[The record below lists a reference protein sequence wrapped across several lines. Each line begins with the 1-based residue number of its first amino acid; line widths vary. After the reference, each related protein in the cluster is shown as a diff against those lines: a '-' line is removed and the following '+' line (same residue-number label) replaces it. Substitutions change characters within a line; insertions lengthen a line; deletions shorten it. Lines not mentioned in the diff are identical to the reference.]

1 MTGSQFG
8 QFFIKSDRQGVANFA
23 KVFLYDGKVIDSP
36 FGRGGDCMFLL
47 NRLSGG
53 TVILQQY
60 SAVFGYTWD
69 KRAAIVGIGC
79 DSLSGGETLGVL
91 FQALDAE

>member
-1 MTGSQFG
+1 
-8 QFFIKSDRQGVANFA
+8 
-23 KVFLYDGKVIDSP
+23 
-36 FGRGGDCMFLL
+36 MFLL

-53 TVILQQY
+53 AVIFQQH
-60 SAVFGYTWD
+60 SAVLRYARD
-69 KRAAIVGIGC
+69 KRAAIVGIRC